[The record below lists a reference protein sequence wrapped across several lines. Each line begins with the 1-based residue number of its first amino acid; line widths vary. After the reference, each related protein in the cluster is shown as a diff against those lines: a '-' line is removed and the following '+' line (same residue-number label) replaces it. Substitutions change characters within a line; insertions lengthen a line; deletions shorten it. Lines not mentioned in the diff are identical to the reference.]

1 MEITGKEMPIDS
13 ENFNL
18 RSLLDGQLNEFTDK
32 ILDIGESA
40 DKQLIIESNLKEI
53 TTAWACRRR

>member
-1 MEITGKEMPIDS
+1 MPIDS